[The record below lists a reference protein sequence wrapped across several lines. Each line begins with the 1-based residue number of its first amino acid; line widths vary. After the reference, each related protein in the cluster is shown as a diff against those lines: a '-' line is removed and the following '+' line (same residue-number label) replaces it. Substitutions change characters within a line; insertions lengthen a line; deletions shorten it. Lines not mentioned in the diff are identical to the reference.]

1 MGFRNGAWA
10 TVWGVEETP
19 SGKATRVRLSVG
31 KRNGN
36 TGKYV
41 TDFSGFC
48 TFIGDAHNAASQS
61 LKEKDRIKL
70 ESCDVSTIYDKEKDK
85 NYTTYKVFSYSL
97 DDDKENT
104 HRNNDNN
111 NKMSAGETLEDVV
124 EDDDEEMPF

>member
-48 TFIGDAHNAASQS
+48 IFIGDAHNAASQS

-104 HRNNDNN
+104 HRNNGNN
-111 NKMSAGETLEDVV
+111 NKMSAGETLEDIV
-124 EDDDEEMPF
+124 DDDEEMPF